1 MTRVHRFREALRV
14 DQLARCGERARELR
28 QELADRRLVGRGG
41 DRVELLLRAVD
52 EDQYFTFLPSP
63 SMVTSEPRACLGH
76 PDRFELLVPEHVTV
90 PPMPRPRT
98 FDEDRALDAA
108 MRTFWANG
116 YEATTTEDLCAAT
129 GLGRSSIYNTF
140 SSKHEL
146 FRRSLLRYVEMMTTS
161 QLGILEDEGRPPM
174 ERLRALFSAVIDGEV
189 ATRRDGRSIG
199 CLTVNTTVELSGRD
213 PEAAEIVG
221 RDVERRAAALRIVIA
236 AAQRAGEITSG
247 RDPDALARYL
257 NAVIGGMRVAG
268 QGGADRAALQSIAD
282 TALDALVA

>member
-1 MTRVHRFREALRV
+1 
-14 DQLARCGERARELR
+14 
-28 QELADRRLVGRGG
+28 
-41 DRVELLLRAVD
+41 
-52 EDQYFTFLPSP
+52 
-63 SMVTSEPRACLGH
+63 
-76 PDRFELLVPEHVTV
+76 
-90 PPMPRPRT
+90 MPRPRT
-98 FDEDRALDAA
+98 FDEDCAVDAA

-146 FRRSLLRYVEMMTTS
+146 FRRSLLHYVEMMSTT
-161 QLGILEDEGRPPM
+161 QLGILEDEGRAPI
-174 ERLRALFSAVIDGEV
+174 ERLRALFSAVIDGEM

-199 CLTVNTTVELSGRD
+199 CLTVNTTVELAGRD
-213 PEAAEIVG
+213 PEAAEILD
-221 RDVERRAAALRIVIA
+221 RDGERRAAALRIVIA

-282 TALDALVA
+282 TALDALVG